1 MLPSGPVL
9 GFGMDVARK
18 RIVSVART
26 GYPTSL
32 KVAIEH
38 RIAKPN
44 KRLRKSNL

>member
-9 GFGMDVARK
+9 GFGMDVARR

-26 GYPTSL
+26 SYPTSL
-32 KVAIEH
+32 KAAIEH

-44 KRLRKSNL
+44 KWLRKA